1 MHVKLGSSLGLSVE
15 PFSLYLSFPTVH
27 ESCRSY
33 FAQAFD
39 LYLPIA
45 FIKMVIKEKGGY
57 HISHVIWKDSTTAK
71 RGLPFQPIFT
81 ERISCTIPKG
91 R

>member
-15 PFSLYLSFPTVH
+15 PFSLYLSFQTVH
-27 ESCRSY
+27 ESYSY
-33 FAQAFD
+33 FAQAFG

-57 HISHVIWKDSTTAK
+57 HVSHVIWRDSTTAK
-71 RGLPFQPIFT
+71 RGFPFQPIFT
-81 ERISCTIPKG
+81 KRISCTIPKG